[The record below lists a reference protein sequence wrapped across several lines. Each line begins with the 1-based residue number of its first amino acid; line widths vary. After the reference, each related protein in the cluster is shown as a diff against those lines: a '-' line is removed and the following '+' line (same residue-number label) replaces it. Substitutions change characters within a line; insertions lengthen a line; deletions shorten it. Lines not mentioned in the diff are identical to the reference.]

1 MKKIL
6 PIVVIIL
13 VLLGIGYFLVSSK
26 KNESSEKVGEGGS
39 VQVQKEQG
47 NIFTS
52 IKDAIAKS
60 MSLKCEYP
68 DEKGNK
74 VISYIKGKNIR
85 VVGYATTQE
94 NGTNGNFLMR
104 EDKMYVWDDK
114 TKKGSV
120 ITLNVEQITGAAQ
133 EANKQNETVEN
144 MEKYKDYCKV
154 SVVEDSMFE
163 IPTDVQFI
171 DPQEQL
177 KESGIDLQEL
187 MKKAQVTPENEQ

>member
-13 VLLGIGYFLVSSK
+13 VLLGVSYFLLKGKENVSP
-26 KNESSEKVGEGGS
+26 EKTEENGS

-74 VISYIKGKNIR
+74 VEAEASLPDDCKKLI
-85 VVGYATTQE
+85 E
-94 NGTNGNFLMR
+94 NF
-104 EDKMYVWDDK
+104 
-114 TKKGSV
+114 S
-120 ITLNVEQITGAAQ
+120 
-133 EANKQNETVEN
+133 
-144 MEKYKDYCKV
+144 
-154 SVVEDSMFE
+154 E
-163 IPTDVQFI
+163 IND
-171 DPQEQL
+171 
-177 KESGIDLQEL
+177 
-187 MKKAQVTPENEQ
+187 

>member
-1 MKKIL
+1 
-6 PIVVIIL
+6 
-13 VLLGIGYFLVSSK
+13 
-26 KNESSEKVGEGGS
+26 
-39 VQVQKEQG
+39 
-47 NIFTS
+47 
-52 IKDAIAKS
+52 
-60 MSLKCEYP
+60 
-68 DEKGNK
+68 
-74 VISYIKGKNIR
+74 
-85 VVGYATTQE
+85 
-94 NGTNGNFLMR
+94 
-104 EDKMYVWDDK
+104 MYVWDDK